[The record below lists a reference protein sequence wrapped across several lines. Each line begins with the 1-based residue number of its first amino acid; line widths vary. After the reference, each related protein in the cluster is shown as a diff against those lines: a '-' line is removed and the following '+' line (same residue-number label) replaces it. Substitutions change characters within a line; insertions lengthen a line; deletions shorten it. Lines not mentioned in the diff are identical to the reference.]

1 MLHCYEQL
9 LCTRMYADITMDTIV
24 YILFLNHMEQ
34 HKVCLDSLSKRFQF
48 VREREWAMYFA
59 FFFFFFSPLITLQV
73 VIINPNEVTA
83 YPPGYRSFLSSSITS
98 SDQPIFLIVISH
110 SKRSNGNPRDN
121 GFQVPLLLQLKEKQV
136 SKQNR
141 RIK

>member
-1 MLHCYEQL
+1 
-9 LCTRMYADITMDTIV
+9 MYADITMDTIV

-48 VREREWAMYFA
+48 VREREWAMHCCL
-59 FFFFFFSPLITLQV
+59 FFFFSLITLQA

-141 RIK
+141 RMK

>member
-48 VREREWAMYFA
+48 VREREWAMYCCL
-59 FFFFFFSPLITLQV
+59 FFFFSLITLQAV
-73 VIINPNEVTA
+73 INPNEVTA

-98 SDQPIFLIVISH
+98 SDQPIFLFVISH